1 MEAINVMSRKGF
13 TIVELLIVIVVIA
26 ILASITVVGYSGIRA
41 SAEKTKTVSTAR
53 SYIQAL
59 SAYQLSEGAYP
70 TTSTYCLGSGYTDRT
85 SDGVVDCRWNSGNV
99 NPNASFN
106 TTLNKYLQVT
116 ASITQ
121 TPVMNGSSGVVGMYF
136 MNDSLGMLD
145 GKEQRNWLVYAV
157 PDKKC
162 GMNVPLLTSTYPQF
176 TSKGDDTVSE
186 GWGVGG
192 LCWVPLN

>member
-1 MEAINVMSRKGF
+1 METINVMSRKGF

-26 ILASITVVGYSGIRA
+26 ILASITVVGYSGVRA

-59 SAYQLSEGAYP
+59 SAYQLSEGTYP
-70 TTSTYCLGSGYTDRT
+70 TTSTYCLGNGYTDRT
-85 SDGVVDCRWNSGNV
+85 SDGVPDCRWGSGNI
-99 NPNASFN
+99 NPNATFN
-106 TTLNKYLQVT
+106 TTLNKYLQVS

-121 TPVMNGSSGVVGMYF
+121 APVMNGTAGVIGMYF

-162 GMNVPLLTSTYPQF
+162 GMTVPLLTSTYPQF
-176 TSKGDDTVSE
+176 TSKGNDAVSE
-186 GWGVGG
+186 NWGSGG
-192 LCWVPLN
+192 LCWMPLN